1 MHSPAALA
9 ARVRALAE
17 ERANGE
23 KTWIA
28 VAGPP
33 GSGKTTMCA
42 QIAEAL
48 NKDGVPTAVLPMDGF
63 HFYRKELDMMPDP
76 QVGCHGCLPRGPCL
90 LGATASWRLT
100 NRART

>member
-1 MHSPAALA
+1 MVDEHSLTWLA
-9 ARVRALAE
+9 ARVRALAA
-17 ERANGE
+17 ERADGE

-63 HFYRKELDMMPDP
+63 HYYRKELDMMPDP
-76 QVGCHGCLPRGPCL
+76 QVGWPGTMRRDSRLPD
-90 LGATASWRLT
+90 ATA
-100 NRART
+100 AGV